1 MRSLIFIFWLFNLPL
16 ISGNLTKLYK
26 LYEKQEY
33 EKGCNLAKRVYK
45 SYLDNEKFLTLYGL
59 NCLETN
65 DIDEIAKP
73 MVLLKNTKESRQ
85 NASYFGTILLQKQ
98 LLKQAL
104 IDKRELTILKLPTT
118 NFYLSKIFNAF
129 VRDKYRLEDNR
140 YIIDDNK
147 DSYYLYIDSKE
158 RMIIDIYRDKKF
170 LKRYIYK

>member
-1 MRSLIFIFWLFNLPL
+1 MRYILLLIFTLPL
-16 ISGNLTKLYK
+16 FSGNLSKLYK

-33 EKGCNLAKRVYK
+33 EAGCKLAKRLYR

-73 MVLLKNTKESRQ
+73 MVLLKKSRESRQ

-104 IDKRELTILKLPTT
+104 LDGRELTILKLPTT
-118 NFYLSKIFNAF
+118 NFYLSKVFNAF
-129 VRDKYRLEDNR
+129 VRGNYKRDGKK
-140 YIIDDNK
+140 YIIEDGNTL
-147 DSYYLYIDSKE
+147 YQLYIDNKS
-158 RMIIDIYRDKKF
+158 RMVIDLYKSGRF
-170 LKRYIYK
+170 LKRYIYN